1 MTSRLHQILDFLFKW
16 GSVIIF
22 GLLIFVEML
31 ILVNNWNA
39 VFFGHVRAFWVLLP
53 VIAFLT
59 AENAV
64 KLWWLKTF
72 TRRIPCYVLDILC
85 LIVLTIFSDGTLIS
99 TLYIIIL
106 SEFYLG
112 QTSLMGSVAM
122 GIASIVLFLVAFAVS
137 GALKEQNVNIAM
149 LISNGFNDIL
159 LMTLH
164 FLGFNFVLHIYRTNN
179 ELNAALEEI
188 EQSNEKLR
196 AANAELSENRQKLQ
210 EAYKNL
216 QEVTALE
223 ERQRIAK
230 DIHDTAGHSITT
242 IIMQT
247 EAARL
252 VIDSDP
258 ADAKRKIAA
267 ANLQARNALEE
278 LRDSI
283 KMHGVIQPIVLAKN
297 VDGGYIIIAGERR
310 YRASQMAKLKTIPA
324 IIKDYTDRQIKE
336 IALIENLQREDLNPI
351 ETAKALREVM
361 VEYDMT
367 QDELADRIGKSR
379 SAIANTLRLL
389 SLTPEVIKLVED
401 GKLSAGH
408 ARTLVVLT
416 DKKAQ
421 YALALRA
428 SDGKMS
434 VRDLEKAVKD
444 VLNPP
449 VKKRKLDR
457 EQSLELK
464 ELVSDMQKV
473 FSTKVSVLG
482 SDNKGRIYIDY
493 FSKDDLNRICELIE
507 FLRSRN

>member
-1 MTSRLHQILDFLFKW
+1 MIKKGLGKGLDALFSVYEDDNKQEEQIQKY
-16 GSVIIF
+16 
-22 GLLIFVEML
+22 EQK
-31 ILVNNWNA
+31 NNIKPLET
-39 VFFGHVRAFWVLLP
+39 GVLE
-53 VIAFLT
+53 IALT
-59 AENAV
+59 EIKPNPNQPR
-64 KLWWLKTF
+64 KNF
-72 TRRIPCYVLDILC
+72 D
-85 LIVLTIFSDGTLIS
+85 
-99 TLYIIIL
+99 
-106 SEFYLG
+106 
-112 QTSLMGSVAM
+112 QT
-122 GIASIVLFLVAFAVS
+122 
-137 GALKEQNVNIAM
+137 
-149 LISNGFNDIL
+149 
-159 LMTLH
+159 
-164 FLGFNFVLHIYRTNN
+164 
-179 ELNAALEEI
+179 
-188 EQSNEKLR
+188 
-196 AANAELSENRQKLQ
+196 
-210 EAYKNL
+210 
-216 QEVTALE
+216 
-223 ERQRIAK
+223 
-230 DIHDTAGHSITT
+230 
-242 IIMQT
+242 
-247 EAARL
+247 
-252 VIDSDP
+252 
-258 ADAKRKIAA
+258 
-267 ANLQARNALEE
+267 ALEE

-493 FSKDDLNRICELIE
+493 FSKDDLNRICELVE
-507 FLRSRN
+507 YLRNRNN

>member
-1 MTSRLHQILDFLFKW
+1 MT
-16 GSVIIF
+16 
-22 GLLIFVEML
+22 
-31 ILVNNWNA
+31 
-39 VFFGHVRAFWVLLP
+39 
-53 VIAFLT
+53 
-59 AENAV
+59 
-64 KLWWLKTF
+64 
-72 TRRIPCYVLDILC
+72 
-85 LIVLTIFSDGTLIS
+85 
-99 TLYIIIL
+99 
-106 SEFYLG
+106 
-112 QTSLMGSVAM
+112 
-122 GIASIVLFLVAFAVS
+122 
-137 GALKEQNVNIAM
+137 
-149 LISNGFNDIL
+149 
-159 LMTLH
+159 
-164 FLGFNFVLHIYRTNN
+164 
-179 ELNAALEEI
+179 EI
-188 EQSNEKLR
+188 KPNPNQ
-196 AANAELSENRQKLQ
+196 
-210 EAYKNL
+210 
-216 QEVTALE
+216 
-223 ERQRIAK
+223 
-230 DIHDTAGHSITT
+230 
-242 IIMQT
+242 
-247 EAARL
+247 
-252 VIDSDP
+252 P
-258 ADAKRKIAA
+258 RKIFD
-267 ANLQARNALEE
+267 QTALEE

-493 FSKDDLNRICELIE
+493 FSKDDLNRICELVE
-507 FLRSRN
+507 YLRNRNN

>member
-1 MTSRLHQILDFLFKW
+1 MIKKGLGKGLDALFSVYEDDNKQEEQIQKYEQKNN
-16 GSVIIF
+16 IKP
-22 GLLIFVEML
+22 VET
-31 ILVNNWNA
+31 
-39 VFFGHVRAFWVLLP
+39 GVLE
-53 VIAFLT
+53 IALT
-59 AENAV
+59 
-64 KLWWLKTF
+64 
-72 TRRIPCYVLDILC
+72 
-85 LIVLTIFSDGTLIS
+85 
-99 TLYIIIL
+99 
-106 SEFYLG
+106 
-112 QTSLMGSVAM
+112 
-122 GIASIVLFLVAFAVS
+122 
-137 GALKEQNVNIAM
+137 
-149 LISNGFNDIL
+149 
-159 LMTLH
+159 
-164 FLGFNFVLHIYRTNN
+164 
-179 ELNAALEEI
+179 EI
-188 EQSNEKLR
+188 KPNPNQ
-196 AANAELSENRQKLQ
+196 
-210 EAYKNL
+210 
-216 QEVTALE
+216 
-223 ERQRIAK
+223 
-230 DIHDTAGHSITT
+230 
-242 IIMQT
+242 
-247 EAARL
+247 
-252 VIDSDP
+252 P
-258 ADAKRKIAA
+258 RKIFD
-267 ANLQARNALEE
+267 QTALEE

-493 FSKDDLNRICELIE
+493 FSKDDLNRICELVE
-507 FLRSRN
+507 YLRNRNN